1 MRMQREDLLQ
11 TPYLHKLVVKVV
23 IEKMTTVYLEHII
36 LLWLSQ
42 LDTLDKIFY
51 SLFLELP

>member
-1 MRMQREDLLQ
+1 MRIQREDLLQ